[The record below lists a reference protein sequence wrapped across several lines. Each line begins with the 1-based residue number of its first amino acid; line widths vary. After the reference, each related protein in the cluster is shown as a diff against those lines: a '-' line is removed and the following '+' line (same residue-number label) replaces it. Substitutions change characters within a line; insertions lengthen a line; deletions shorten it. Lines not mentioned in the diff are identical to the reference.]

1 MRLDTVIAHLPELL
15 ASILVG
21 ILFIQSALDKVFD
34 WKGNLGWLTEHFS
47 KTVFAGT
54 VAPMLATLT
63 VMELATGVLAV
74 VGIIYFI
81 AAASTIVI
89 FYAATLGALTI
100 IALFFGQRVAKDY
113 AGAAVLVPY
122 FLLTLFLVYLTRP
135 L

>member
-63 VMELATGVLAV
+63 VMELVTGVLAV

-113 AGAAVLVPY
+113 AGAAVLLPY